1 MPSGG
6 NGSLSAVAATTA
18 WAAAIDPMRKVAAIQ
33 GIVSGSGSP
42 TPRAAGAAPPA
53 AGRAR

>member
-33 GIVSGSGSP
+33 GIETIGYLSF
-42 TPRAAGAAPPA
+42 PA
-53 AGRAR
+53 V